1 LYRLPGRRVEGGGG
15 GASNSLKFE
24 QRGLER
30 AGAATSSFWAAEQLD
45 RVGGSIRAPKC
56 ISTACASTS
65 RHAQL
70 AHLADLRVV
79 RSSSDSHLLSRA
91 GCEHTVD
98 TLCGDDSSGAR
109 ALIALF
115 FGCINGKHAH
125 ASGTVARA
133 DR

>member
-1 LYRLPGRRVEGGGG
+1 MYRLPGRRVEGGGG

-70 AHLADLRVV
+70 AHLADLRYMRLVT
-79 RSSSDSHLLSRA
+79 SNEASKKELHCEKIK
-91 GCEHTVD
+91 GCT
-98 TLCGDDSSGAR
+98 GDDRIKAR
-109 ALIALF
+109 QLY
-115 FGCINGKHAH
+115 
-125 ASGTVARA
+125 ASNE
-133 DR
+133 